1 MENQK
6 NELQANRT
14 TSVVST
20 TSEIG
25 KAIKTFNALTAYA
38 YTDEQFILWERLI
51 MKARPH
57 TTPKEIGNVIMK
69 LATGIEI
76 QADTKLG
83 VQNILKHL
91 FTPQEIQDAENRKLE
106 KEIERVTNQL

>member
-1 MENQK
+1 MAKQT

-14 TSVVST
+14 TLVVST

-38 YTDEQFILWERLI
+38 YTDEQFLLWERLI

-57 TTPKEIGNVIMK
+57 TTPKEIGNVVMK
-69 LATGIEI
+69 LASGIEI
-76 QADTKLG
+76 QADPKLG

-91 FTPQEIQDAENRKLE
+91 FTKQEIQDAENRRLE
-106 KEIERVTNQL
+106 EEIANIEN